1 MTNRSPDNLP
11 EVTGVILA
19 GGLSSRMG
27 SNKALLPYRSGRFI
41 ESIHRQLASL
51 FGEVLVVANNPGL
64 YDFLGCRI
72 VPDLHPGLG
81 VLAGLHAGLSASRS
95 RHIFAVACDM
105 PYLNGR
111 LIAELVSRRESAD
124 VIIPEGDKGLEPLHA
139 VYGRACLPHMEAAL
153 LDNRRRVISFFPE
166 VRVLHS
172 VSGPFD
178 LIAIVA
184 AASIGELDALID
196 RIGGLDG
203 VERTTSAIVLST
215 RIQR

>member
-95 RHIFAVACDM
+95 HHIFAVACDM
-105 PYLNGR
+105 PYLNAR
-111 LIAELVSRRESAD
+111 LIAELVSRRGSAD

-139 VYGRACLPHMEAAL
+139 VYGKACLPHMEAAL

-166 VRVLHS
+166 VRVLQLERS
-172 VSGPFD
+172 QVAALDPEFRSFLNINTPEEYFD
-178 LIAIVA
+178 LRNPAPKAPVA
-184 AASIGELDALID
+184 SNSEDSRL
-196 RIGGLDG
+196 RI
-203 VERTTSAIVLST
+203 
-215 RIQR
+215 

>member
-1 MTNRSPDNLP
+1 MPDL
-11 EVTGVILA
+11 TLDTTDRALLA
-19 GGLSSRMG
+19 LLRDDARTPTAVLARKLKLSRTTVQSRMER
-27 SNKALLPYRSGRFI
+27 LQ
-41 ESIHRQLASL
+41 RQ
-51 FGEVLVVANNPGL
+51 
-64 YDFLGCRI
+64 
-72 VPDLHPGLG
+72 
-81 VLAGLHAGLSASRS
+81 
-95 RHIFAVACDM
+95 
-105 PYLNGR
+105 
-111 LIAELVSRRESAD
+111 
-124 VIIPEGDKGLEPLHA
+124 
-139 VYGRACLPHMEAAL
+139 
-153 LDNRRRVISFFPE
+153 RVISGFTITVPDELEASLVRAHVLITLAAKRSGAIEVALRKIPE

>member
-1 MTNRSPDNLP
+1 MTKAVLDPTDIAL
-11 EVTGVILA
+11 LA
-19 GGLSSRMG
+19 LLRDDARAPTAELARKLGLSRTTVQSRME
-27 SNKALLPYRSGRFI
+27 KLQ
-41 ESIHRQLASL
+41 RQRVIT
-51 FGEVLVVANNPGL
+51 GYTVV
-64 YDFLGCRI
+64 
-72 VPDLHPGLG
+72 VPDALE
-81 VLAGLHAGLSASRS
+81 
-95 RHIFAVACDM
+95 
-105 PYLNGR
+105 
-111 LIAELVSRRESAD
+111 AELV
-124 VIIPEGDKGLEPLHA
+124 
-139 VYGRACLPHMEAAL
+139 RAHVLITLAPKRSGAIEVAL
-153 LDNRRRVISFFPE
+153 RKIPE

>member
-1 MTNRSPDNLP
+1 MPTLSR
-11 EVTGVILA
+11 VTGQIALRITTIRRAYFGDLPANTSQMTKPVLDATDIALLA
-19 GGLSSRMG
+19 LLRDDARAPTAELARKLGLSRTTVQSRMEKLQRQQVIVG
-27 SNKALLPYRSGRFI
+27 YTVVVPDALEADLVRAHVLITLAPKRSGAI
-41 ESIHRQLASL
+41 E
-51 FGEVLVVANNPGL
+51 VAL
-64 YDFLGCRI
+64 RK
-72 VPDLHPGLG
+72 
-81 VLAGLHAGLSASRS
+81 
-95 RHIFAVACDM
+95 
-105 PYLNGR
+105 
-111 LIAELVSRRESAD
+111 IA
-124 VIIPEGDKGLEPLHA
+124 
-139 VYGRACLPHMEAAL
+139 
-153 LDNRRRVISFFPE
+153 E

>member
-1 MTNRSPDNLP
+1 MTSHAVALDATDRAL
-11 EVTGVILA
+11 LA
-19 GGLSSRMG
+19 LLRDDARASTTELARKLKLSRTTVQSRMER
-27 SNKALLPYRSGRFI
+27 LQ
-41 ESIHRQLASL
+41 RQRVIAG
-51 FGEVLVVANNPGL
+51 FT
-64 YDFLGCRI
+64 I
-72 VPDLHPGLG
+72 TVPDELE
-81 VLAGLHAGLSASRS
+81 
-95 RHIFAVACDM
+95 
-105 PYLNGR
+105 
-111 LIAELVSRRESAD
+111 AELV
-124 VIIPEGDKGLEPLHA
+124 
-139 VYGRACLPHMEAAL
+139 RAHVLITLAPKRSGAIETAL
-153 LDNRRRVISFFPE
+153 RKIAE

>member
-1 MTNRSPDNLP
+1 MTDLVLDATDRAL
-11 EVTGVILA
+11 LA
-19 GGLSSRMG
+19 LLRDDARASTAELARKLKLSRTTVQSRMER
-27 SNKALLPYRSGRFI
+27 LQ
-41 ESIHRQLASL
+41 RQRVIA
-51 FGEVLVVANNPGL
+51 G
-64 YDFLGCRI
+64 YTI
-72 VPDLHPGLG
+72 TVPDELEANLVRAH
-81 VLAGLHAGLSASRS
+81 VLITLAPKRSAA
-95 RHIFAVACDM
+95 IE
-105 PYLNGR
+105 
-111 LIAELVSRRESAD
+111 IALRR
-124 VIIPEGDKGLEPLHA
+124 I
-139 VYGRACLPHMEAAL
+139 
-153 LDNRRRVISFFPE
+153 PE

>member
-1 MTNRSPDNLP
+1 MPGSATALDATDRAL
-11 EVTGVILA
+11 LA
-19 GGLSSRMG
+19 LLRDDARASTTELARKLKLSRTTVQSRMER
-27 SNKALLPYRSGRFI
+27 LQ
-41 ESIHRQLASL
+41 RQRVIAG
-51 FGEVLVVANNPGL
+51 FT
-64 YDFLGCRI
+64 I
-72 VPDLHPGLG
+72 TVPDELE
-81 VLAGLHAGLSASRS
+81 
-95 RHIFAVACDM
+95 
-105 PYLNGR
+105 
-111 LIAELVSRRESAD
+111 AELV
-124 VIIPEGDKGLEPLHA
+124 
-139 VYGRACLPHMEAAL
+139 RAHVLITLAPKRSGAIETAL
-153 LDNRRRVISFFPE
+153 RKIAE